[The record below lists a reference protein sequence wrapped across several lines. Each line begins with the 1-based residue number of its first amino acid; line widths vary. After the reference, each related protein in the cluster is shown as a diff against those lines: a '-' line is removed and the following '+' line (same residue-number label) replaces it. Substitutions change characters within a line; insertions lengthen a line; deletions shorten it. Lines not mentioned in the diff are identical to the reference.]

1 MERKLFTHMA
11 GNANDINN
19 NLTHA
24 GWRSQTIAYRPAC
37 DTCNACRSV
46 RVDVAGFKASRNM
59 KRILATNNDLTQT
72 PLPPQT
78 SREQY
83 ELLRRYSDT
92 RHRDGGMSDMSSFD
106 YMAMVEETAVQ
117 TEISEY
123 RDARGTLVACLLRD
137 RMQDGISLVYSF
149 RSGSDNTQSRHIH
162 YSRQIRQAE
171 AEQLPHIYLGYLIEN
186 CSKMSYKKR
195 FTPLQIL
202 DLRAGTTISNTK
214 VWEDFMAS
222 KIEHRKVLG
231 GLLTGTAAAGIA
243 APAYGK
249 RRLKMVTTW
258 PKTSPASARRRKTSP
273 SACAR

>member
-1 MERKLFTHMA
+1 MNQSTGHRLPSFFITDPMPCPYIEGQMERKLFTHMA
-11 GNANDINN
+11 GDNANDINN

-24 GWRSQTIAYRPAC
+24 GFRRSQTIAYRPAC

-46 RVDVAGFKASRNM
+46 RIDVAGFKASRNM
-59 KRILATNNDLTQT
+59 KRILATNNDLTPT
-72 PLPPQT
+72 SLPPQT

-83 ELLRRYSDT
+83 DLLRRYLDT

-123 RDARGTLVACLLRD
+123 RDAHGTLLACLLRD
-137 RMQDGISLVYSF
+137 RMRDGISLVYSF
-149 RSGSDNTQSRHIH
+149 FDPDLTTRSLGTFIILD
-162 YSRQIRQAE
+162 QIRQAE

-202 DLRAGTTISNTK
+202 GSEGWDDYK
-214 VWEDFMAS
+214 
-222 KIEHRKVLG
+222 
-231 GLLTGTAAAGIA
+231 
-243 APAYGK
+243 
-249 RRLKMVTTW
+249 
-258 PKTSPASARRRKTSP
+258 
-273 SACAR
+273 

>member
-1 MERKLFTHMA
+1 MNQSTGHRLPSFFITDPMPCPYIEGQMERKLFTHMA
-11 GNANDINN
+11 GDNANDINN

-24 GWRSQTIAYRPAC
+24 GFRRSQTIAYRPAC

-59 KRILATNNDLTQT
+59 KRILATNNDLTPT
-72 PLPPQT
+72 SLPPQT

-83 ELLRRYSDT
+83 DLLRRYLDT
-92 RHRDGGMSDMSSFD
+92 RHHDGGMSDMSSFD

-123 RDARGTLVACLLRD
+123 RDAHGTLLACLLRD
-137 RMQDGISLVYSF
+137 RMRDGISLVYSF
-149 RSGSDNTQSRHIH
+149 FDPDLTTRSLGTFIILD
-162 YSRQIRQAE
+162 QIRQAE

-202 DLRAGTTISNTK
+202 GSEGWDDYK
-214 VWEDFMAS
+214 
-222 KIEHRKVLG
+222 
-231 GLLTGTAAAGIA
+231 
-243 APAYGK
+243 
-249 RRLKMVTTW
+249 
-258 PKTSPASARRRKTSP
+258 
-273 SACAR
+273 